1 MLPFVSASL
10 PDDFASSPEVL
21 VSTAQTPDPTE
32 TKVTSSLQGTR
43 DTITTA
49 AIAKSSLLNSKAAE
63 FIPSTFVDKT
73 SSTPRTCNDLEAP
86 KEISHGVSE
95 GQSPQLV
102 ERTFQ
107 SILELQQKQNETIIA
122 THQQLTAAMTFRQPA
137 ITKFKGDPIEY
148 VEICHGLRCP
158 YPVQSNHQHRFVL
171 CISAS

>member
-1 MLPFVSASL
+1 MKRGWASL
-10 PDDFASSPEVL
+10 LLSYNFTQQENCRKR
-21 VSTAQTPDPTE
+21 QR
-32 TKVTSSLQGTR
+32 GTR

-95 GQSPQLV
+95 GQSLQLV

-122 THQQLTAAMTFRQPA
+122 THQQLTAAMTLRQPT

-148 VEICHGLRCP
+148 VEICRGLRCP
-158 YPVQSNHQHRFVL
+158 YPVQSNHQHRFAL
-171 CISAS
+171 FISAS